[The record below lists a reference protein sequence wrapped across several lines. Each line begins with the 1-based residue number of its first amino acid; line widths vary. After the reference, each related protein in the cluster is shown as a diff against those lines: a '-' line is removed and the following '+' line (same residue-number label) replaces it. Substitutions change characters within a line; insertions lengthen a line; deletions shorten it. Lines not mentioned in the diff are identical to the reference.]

1 MPPTEVAPRHEEG
14 RGPFREYSLKRSSAC
29 FRYCMILLAG
39 ASTNADRADNLSV
52 TLQRDS
58 PGENHDSSG
67 IGHVDP
73 EELATGLGVLRQ
85 ILG

>member
-1 MPPTEVAPRHEEG
+1 
-14 RGPFREYSLKRSSAC
+14 
-29 FRYCMILLAG
+29 MILLAG
-39 ASTNADRADNLSV
+39 ASTNADRTYNLSV

-73 EELATGLGVLRQ
+73 EELATGLGVLR
-85 ILG
+85 

>member
-1 MPPTEVAPRHEEG
+1 MGPSAVKLMRRTLA
-14 RGPFREYSLKRSSAC
+14 PFRGYSLKRSGAC
-29 FRYCMILLAG
+29 FGYCMILLAG
-39 ASTNADRADNLSV
+39 ASTNADRACNLSV

-73 EELATGLGVLRQ
+73 EELATGLGVLR
-85 ILG
+85 